1 MLTYSSKLSQAIK
14 ESTDVI
20 HRNIESVKEDTGLI
34 QTHVRTIESGV
45 VGIRQEQD
53 RAQHEKLMEWISP
66 TDFPAQQ
73 SDFIARRQ
81 EGTGQWF
88 HHSFEFTEWLHGPNK
103 TLFCPGI
110 PGAGKTMISAIAVD
124 HLSTKVASDAV
135 GIACVYCNYKVQDN
149 QTAAGLLAAILKQLV
164 HARLSI
170 AEPVDHLHEKHA
182 NRGTKPSLE
191 EIFGALQSVI
201 IKYSSVYI
209 VVDALDECSNRNQF
223 LAQLRDL
230 QSKTGVRLMVTS
242 RVLPDIEHEFSAALR
257 LDIWATDADVKQFVA
272 GQTDRL
278 PNCIKRDKL
287 LQKMVQKKIMEGVG
301 GM

>member
-1 MLTYSSKLSQAIK
+1 M
-14 ESTDVI
+14 
-20 HRNIESVKEDTGLI
+20 KEDTGLI
-34 QTHVRTIESGV
+34 QTHVCTIESGV
-45 VGIRQEQD
+45 FGIRQEQD

-73 SDFIARRQ
+73 SDFIACRQ

-124 HLSTKVASDAV
+124 HLLTKVTKVTSDAV

-170 AEPVDHLHEKHA
+170 AEPVDRLHKKHA

-209 VVDALDECSNRNQF
+209 VVDALDECSNRNGTRCQF

-230 QSKTGVRLMVTS
+230 QSKTGVRLMATS
-242 RVLPDIEHEFSAALR
+242 RVLPDIMHEFSAALR
-257 LDIWATDADVKQFVA
+257 LDIRASDADVKQFVA
-272 GQTDRL
+272 GQIDRL
-278 PNCIKRDKL
+278 PNCIKRDKM
-287 LQKMVQKKIMEGVG
+287 LQEMVQEKIMEGVG